1 MLFFT
6 EAGKCYWMR
15 AFEIPE
21 GSRVSRGRA
30 IQNMINI
37 PKDEKIKAYIK
48 VKNLKDQEYLAN
60 NFIIMCTKKGTIKK
74 TSLEAYSRPRANGI
88 NAININEGDQLLQAS
103 LTTGESNILMALRSG
118 RAIRF
123 NESTVRPMG
132 RTATGVRGIRL
143 AHENDEVIGMIS
155 VDDPNDTIL
164 VVSENGYGK
173 RTDLEDY
180 RITNRGG
187 KGVKTLN
194 ITEKTGDLIS
204 INNVNNDDDLMI
216 INKSNIVIRIAVNQ
230 LRVMGRATQGVRL
243 ITLKKNDSI
252 SSVAKVEHEEEEIED
267 ETVLTAE
274 ATGENLDENLNE
286 DPATDDDN
294 VEDDSEKE
302 D

>member
-1 MLFFT
+1 
-6 EAGKCYWMR
+6 
-15 AFEIPE
+15 
-21 GSRVSRGRA
+21 
-30 IQNMINI
+30 
-37 PKDEKIKAYIK
+37 
-48 VKNLKDQEYLAN
+48 
-60 NFIIMCTKKGTIKK
+60 
-74 TSLEAYSRPRANGI
+74 SRPRANGI
-88 NAININEGDQLLQAS
+88 NAINIAEGDQLLQAC
-103 LTTGESNILMALRSG
+103 LTTGESEILMALRSG

-143 AHENDEVIGMIS
+143 AHDNDEVIGMIS

-173 RTDLEDY
+173 RTELEDY

-194 ITEKTGDLIS
+194 VTEKTGDLIS
-204 INNVNNDDDLMI
+204 INNVNDNDDLMI

-252 SSVAKVEHEEEEIED
+252 SSVAKVEHDEEEEVDDSVIVTD
-267 ETVLTAE
+267 EAE
-274 ATGENLDENLNE
+274 LNE
-286 DPATDDDN
+286 DIDETN
-294 VEDDSEKE
+294 IEDGSLDEPEDESENE